1 MVEMILVED
10 GISSG
15 DAFSHVMHIWLGV
28 WNMLF
33 FFPIC
38 WECQNPKLTNSYL
51 SEG

>member
-33 FFPIC
+33 FPPYI
-38 WECQNPKLTNSYL
+38 WNVRIPN
-51 SEG
+51 